1 MTFVHRYR
9 HCTGSLFRRM
19 FFSPTFPLCPSYV
32 FILSP
37 RKYPN
42 ISNISKNIQYFQYF
56 KKCPIFPISQYF
68 QYPNSSNLP
77 KLCIHSTPQ
86 QGAMPSSRTQ
96 GPRGQDS
103 QSIHFKSHLELT
115 LLNEIPEDQ
124 IPQKMS
130 MGNYAIWTTAQLDW
144 LWRRKDPKSP
154 PNPKIPINLSN
165 PKIPQNSLPKI
176 DVCQCRWDRAA
187 VGLTEG

>member
-19 FFSPTFPLCPSYV
+19 FFF
-32 FILSP
+32 
-37 RKYPN
+37 
-42 ISNISKNIQYFQYF
+42 SNISTLPKLCVHSIPQKISQYFQYF
-56 KKCPIFPISQYF
+56 KKYPIFPIFPISQYF

-124 IPQKMS
+124 IPPKMS

-154 PNPKIPINLSN
+154 PNPKIPINPSN

>member
-19 FFSPTFPLCPSYV
+19 FFF
-32 FILSP
+32 
-37 RKYPN
+37 
-42 ISNISKNIQYFQYF
+42 SNISTLPKLCVHSIPQKISQYFQYF
-56 KKCPIFPISQYF
+56 KKYPIFPISQYF

-115 LLNEIPEDQ
+115 LLHKWNP
-124 IPQKMS
+124 
-130 MGNYAIWTTAQLDW
+130 
-144 LWRRKDPKSP
+144 WR
-154 PNPKIPINLSN
+154 PNP
-165 PKIPQNSLPKI
+165 PKNVNGELCHLDHST
-176 DVCQCRWDRAA
+176 
-187 VGLTEG
+187 VGLTVEEEGSQDSPNKKSP